1 MAAAYRDYIPEPR
14 ERDDEIERLARQ
26 RAAKRRH
33 HAAWMAHPD
42 PRDPDHPEPFY
53 EDDES

>member
-26 RAAKRRH
+26 RAENLRRH
-33 HAAWMAHPD
+33 RHFMAHPD
-42 PRDPDHPEPFY
+42 PRDPDY
-53 EDDES
+53 EGAGEARDE